1 MMRDWS
7 TFYELHEQDSTVN
20 VLLGGDLSTRT
31 RYNTNLQLEAGVID
45 NGILKVS

>member
-20 VLLGGDLSTRT
+20 ALFGDHLSTGT
-31 RYNTNLQLEAGVID
+31 RYNTNLQLEAGVDD
-45 NGILKVS
+45 NEILK